1 MRGHRAH
8 GALTAEVVAAL
19 AAADAPLSP
28 AQVQAALGSEPGD
41 DSVRTALVR
50 LWEMGVVARRP
61 DGRDHVYWPMREAAA
76 DAARRMRTALAGRRA
91 RRAALPRFVTCVGAG
106 DAALLRALLAGIGGP

>member
-19 AAADAPLSP
+19 AAAETPLSP
-28 AQVQAALGSEPGD
+28 AQVRAALGSEPGD
-41 DSVRTALVR
+41 EPVRAALVR

-61 DGRDHVYWPMREAAA
+61 VGRDHVYWPMRQAAA
-76 DAARRMRTALAGRRA
+76 DAAGRMRSALSGRRS
-91 RRAALPRFVTCVGAG
+91 RRAALPRFVSCP
-106 DAALLRALLAGIGGP
+106 DAAGATLLHALLAGNWP